1 MITVLIY
8 SYHLKIYSKR
18 KMYSRINIIYLF
30 LILSVITL
38 FISNQ
43 VQTTYGDVIPK
54 SHFDILTYLA
64 LFIITIIVFP
74 FTRVFILK

>member
-1 MITVLIY
+1 MF
-8 SYHLKIYSKR
+8 
-18 KMYSRINIIYLF
+18 SRTNIVYLF

-54 SHFDILTYLA
+54 SHFDIVNWMA
-64 LFIITIIVFP
+64 F
-74 FTRVFILK
+74 FILAITLLPVTRSYILQA